1 MEIRGKDEQITALAT
16 ALAKAQ
22 GEFGTVSKGA
32 TNPFFNSKYADLANI
47 LQAVTPILSKN
58 GLCLLTPPKTIK
70 GEGMVE
76 VECVLLHVDGGR
88 IITSLSG
95 KVDSSSKNIM
105 HAIGSAVTYLRRYSV
120 QGLLN
125 IACDVDDDGNAA
137 GSNQRPQNQSRRAS

>member
-1 MEIRGKDEQITALAT
+1 MRICGNDEQITEMAT

-22 GEFGTVSKGA
+22 GEFGTVDKGA
-32 TNPFFNSKYADLANI
+32 TNPFFNSKYADLASI
-47 LQAVTPILSKN
+47 LKAVTPILSKN

-76 VECVLLHVDGGR
+76 VECILLHTSGGR
-88 IITSLSG
+88 IETNLSG
-95 KVDSSSKNIM
+95 KVDASSKNIM

-137 GSNQRPQNQSRRAS
+137 GGVQGNQNRRVK